1 MGSEIDS
8 EVSDKL
14 SVGSSSRL
22 RVVDLASLDWASE
35 RMCLRR
41 ALEALRVFGPLENL

>member
-1 MGSEIDS
+1 MGSKIDRKM
-8 EVSDKL
+8 SDKL
-14 SVGSSSRL
+14 SVGSASRL
-22 RVVDLASLDWASE
+22 RVVDVASFDSALE